1 MNTTRQLFH
10 FSGTYCKLNIFL
22 MEYFISSEVAFI
34 SGNELTIRCP
44 KKKNQKKNQCNYL
57 FLLKGQ
63 GLL

>member
-44 KKKNQKKNQCNYL
+44 KKKKTKQCNYL
-57 FLLKGQ
+57 FSLTGQ
-63 GLL
+63 GFL